1 MYDVQEKFPK
11 KKLSFSSSELRH
23 RVTSCGGARSHLGM
37 AWRRQNA
44 SFS

>member
-23 RVTSCGGARSHLGM
+23 RVTSCEDAQSHLGM
-37 AWRRQNA
+37 AWRRKIA